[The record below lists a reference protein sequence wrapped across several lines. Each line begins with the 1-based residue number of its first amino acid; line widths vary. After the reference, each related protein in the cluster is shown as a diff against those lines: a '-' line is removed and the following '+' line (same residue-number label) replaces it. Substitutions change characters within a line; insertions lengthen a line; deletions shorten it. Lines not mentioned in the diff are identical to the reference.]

1 MEGARQ
7 LFWSRTDQMLRQPH
21 PTSSRVGESTEEV
34 WPQVGNRGRG
44 SRGQPVGVAGLPY
57 SKLRQWPGPI
67 PHPWPHPY
75 TSSAATNTYWGERF
89 FFLPYRGHTSRQG
102 LWCFASSSSSKKAFR
117 SFPQLY
123 LDLLNLPICLSSS
136 IKQQHKLT
144 WLSHSTQQN
153 DLLVYRKKTCQG
165 S

>member
-89 FFLPYRGHTSRQG
+89 FFLPPVRVSGAS
-102 LWCFASSSSSKKAFR
+102 LPALAAKKPFAP
-117 SFPQLY
+117 FPQLY

-153 DLLVYRKKTCQG
+153 DLLVYRKKICQG